1 MADLIENYGIIGNT
15 QTAALVGRDGSIDWL
30 CLPRFDSSA
39 CFAALLGTTE
49 NGRWLIAPDE
59 PILRSHRRYRE
70 DTAILETHFETAS
83 GAVTIIDFVPLPASE
98 REVDVVRLVR
108 GDRGVVAMRTEI
120 LFRFDYGRAVPWVR
134 RRFFGL
140 SAVAGPDA
148 VHLRTPVPLRGED
161 FVTRGEFSVRAGE
174 MVPFALTW
182 YPSHHHSVGYR
193 DPEEMLTTTD
203 AAWRSWSAR
212 CTFKGRW
219 REAVLRSLITLKLLT
234 YHPTG
239 GIVAAPTTSLP
250 ERIGGERN
258 WDYRYCWIRDS
269 TFTLS
274 ALLTSG
280 YAEEARAWREWLLRA
295 ASGKPSELQIMYGI
309 AGERRLTECELPWLQ
324 GYEGSRPVRIGNAA
338 HRQLQLDVYGELMDT
353 LYASHR
359 FRLKPSPEAWQLQKA
374 LLDFLESAWHMPDSG
389 LWEMRGPPRHFTHS
403 KMMAWVAFDRA
414 VKTIEQ
420 FGQHGPT
427 QRWRAIRDQI
437 HAEVCARGFDAQ
449 QRAFVQSYG
458 SEELDAALLL
468 MPQLGFLP
476 ASDPRVVGTVEA
488 IERTLMRDG
497 LVLRYRTEKANDGLS
512 PGEGT
517 FLACSFWFADA
528 LALIG
533 RREAAE
539 RQFERLL
546 ALRSDLGLL
555 AEEYDQIARRFVGNF
570 PQAFSHVA
578 LVNTAQNLSQAR
590 GPAERRGED

>member
-1 MADLIENYGIIGNT
+1 MTDLIENYGLIGNT

-30 CLPRFDSSA
+30 CLPRFDSGA
-39 CFAALLGTTE
+39 CFAALLGKTE
-49 NGRWLIAPDE
+49 NGRWLVAPNE
-59 PILRSHRRYRE
+59 PIQRSSRRYRE
-70 DTAILETHFETAS
+70 DTAILETRFETKS
-83 GAVTIIDFVPLPASE
+83 GAVTVIDFVPMPPTE
-98 REVDVVRLVR
+98 HEVDVVRLVR
-108 GDRGVVAMRTEI
+108 GDRGTVAMHTEI
-120 LFRFDYGRAVPWVR
+120 LLRFDYGRTVPWVR

-148 VHLRTPVPLRGED
+148 VHLRTPVLLRGED
-161 FVTRGEFSVRAGE
+161 FTTRGEFSVRAGE
-174 MVPFALTW
+174 VVPFILTW
-182 YPSHHHSVGYR
+182 YPSHHRSVGYR
-193 DPEEMLTTTD
+193 DPEDMLTATD
-203 AAWRSWSAR
+203 AAWRAWSAR
-212 CTFKGRW
+212 CTFTGRW

-250 ERIGGERN
+250 ERLGGERN

-269 TFTLS
+269 TFTLF

-309 AGERRLTECELPWLQ
+309 AGERRLTEGELPWLE

-338 HRQLQLDVYGELMDT
+338 HSQLQLDVYGELMDT

-359 FRLKPSPEAWQLQKA
+359 FNLKPSREAWQVQKT
-374 LLDFLESAWHMPDSG
+374 LLDFLEGAWQMPDSG

-403 KMMAWVAFDRA
+403 KVMAWVAFDRA
-414 VKTIEQ
+414 VKTTEQ
-420 FGQHGPT
+420 FGLHGAT
-427 QRWRAIRDQI
+427 HHWRAIRDQI
-437 HAEVCARGFDAQ
+437 RAEVCARGFDARQ
-449 QRAFVQSYG
+449 NAFVQSYG
-458 SEELDAALLL
+458 SNELDAALLL
-468 MPQLGFLP
+468 MPQMGFLP
-476 ASDPRVVGTVEA
+476 ASDPRIIGTIEA

-497 LVLRYRTEKANDGLS
+497 LVLRYRTEATNDGLS

-533 RREAAE
+533 RHEAAE
-539 RQFERLL
+539 RQFEHLL
-546 ALRSDLGLL
+546 SLRNDLGLL
-555 AEEYDQIARRFVGNF
+555 AEEYDQVDHRFVGNF

-578 LVNTAQNLSQAR
+578 LVNTANNLRQTR